1 MNLIQCANG
10 HYYDGDKF
18 SSCPHCKGGAAS
30 SSEESVT
37 ISYDSTANPTVDT
50 GAAAS
55 SPTIKEVTSNQNTAN
70 TNAAVKLSTAP
81 TAPIVQPLMMRHR
94 RLSACMRL
102 RWRLSRLWAGWL
114 PSAERLRERAT
125 CLKRD
130 LISSDVTVQ

>member
-55 SPTIKEVTSNQNTAN
+55 SPTIK
-70 TNAAVKLSTAP
+70 AVSYTHLTLP
-81 TAPIVQPLMMRHR
+81 T
-94 RLSACMRL
+94 
-102 RWRLSRLWAGWL
+102 
-114 PSAERLRERAT
+114 T
-125 CLKRD
+125 
-130 LISSDVTVQ
+130 